1 VSSRL
6 TRVTRH
12 AYGLLVGIAVLTGAL
27 AVVVGTSLGQPL
39 RDPEGFLG
47 PTWLRIPLLLLGA
60 FLADLL
66 PLPLYRARFRLKALP
81 AEIRKRWDEHWTRER
96 IMLVVMGLVFFY
108 LTYVGYRNLKSYLP
122 FIRGDIQDYA
132 LRDFD
137 LLLFFGSDPG
147 VLLQQVIG
155 FEWIAHFLS
164 FIYLAYL
171 PLVPL
176 TLTAWLVWSRNI
188 SFGYWYVTAQC
199 LAWALGTASYYAIPS
214 LGPAFYYVWLYSGL
228 EHTGVTQLQ
237 DSLFY
242 GRSEVRFDPLNSD
255 GVQSVAGFASLHV
268 AITLVAALVAHYT
281 VRHAWIR
288 WSMWIFFATTV
299 VATIYFGWHYIVDDI
314 AGVLIAIVSVY
325 LGGLATGQKFDR
337 HGLASHPTTSTADVP
352 VEDHGA
358 RT

>member
-1 VSSRL
+1 M
-6 TRVTRH
+6 T
-12 AYGLLVGIAVLTGAL
+12 GLLAVIVGQQ
-27 AVVVGTSLGQPL
+27 LGLPL

-47 PTWLRIPLLLLGA
+47 PAWIRLPLLVLGA
-60 FLADLL
+60 FLADVL
-66 PLPLYRARFRLKALP
+66 PRSLWRSKGRPVLFLAEARRI
-81 AEIRKRWDEHWTRER
+81 IREHWTRER
-96 IMLVVMGLVFFY
+96 ITLVVIGLVSFY
-108 LTYVGYRNLKSYLP
+108 VTYVGYRNLKNYLP
-122 FIRGDIQDYA
+122 FLREGTQDP
-132 LRDFD
+132 
-137 LLLFFGSDPG
+137 LLKAIDEAMLFGHDPAI
-147 VLLQQVIG
+147 LLHNLLGEGIS
-155 FEWIAHFLS
+155 AHVLS
-164 FIYLAYL
+164 FIYLIFL
-171 PLVPL
+171 PFVPISVA
-176 TLTAWLVWSRNI
+176 AWLVWSRNI

-242 GRSEVRFDPLNSD
+242 GRSAVRFDPLNTD

-314 AGVLIAIVSVY
+314 AGVLIAVVSVY
-325 LGGLATGQKFDR
+325 VGGLATGQKFDR

-352 VEDHGA
+352 VGDRA
-358 RT
+358 TSA

>member
-1 VSSRL
+1 M
-6 TRVTRH
+6 T
-12 AYGLLVGIAVLTGAL
+12 GLL
-27 AVVVGTSLGQPL
+27 AVVVGQQLGLPF

-47 PTWLRIPLLLLGA
+47 PAWIRLPLLVLGA
-60 FLADLL
+60 FLADVL
-66 PLPLYRARFRLKALP
+66 PRSLWRSRGKPSLFLDEARR
-81 AEIRKRWDEHWTRER
+81 IVGEHWTRER
-96 IMLVVMGLVFFY
+96 ITLVVIGLVSFY
-108 LTYVGYRNLKSYLP
+108 VTYVGYRNLKNYLP
-122 FIRGDIQDYA
+122 FLREGTQDP
-132 LRDFD
+132 
-137 LLLFFGSDPG
+137 LLKAIDEAMLFGHDPAI
-147 VLLQQVIG
+147 LLHNLLGEGIS
-155 FEWIAHFLS
+155 AHVLS
-164 FIYLAYL
+164 FIYLIFL
-171 PLVPL
+171 PFVPISVA
-176 TLTAWLVWSRNI
+176 AWLVWSRNI

-242 GRSEVRFDPLNSD
+242 GRSAVRFDPLNTD

-314 AGVLIAIVSVY
+314 AGVLIAVVSVY
-325 LGGLATGQKFDR
+325 VGGLATGQKFDR

-352 VEDHGA
+352 VGDRA
-358 RT
+358 TSA

>member
-1 VSSRL
+1 M
-6 TRVTRH
+6 T
-12 AYGLLVGIAVLTGAL
+12 GLLAVIVGQQ
-27 AVVVGTSLGQPL
+27 LGLPL

-47 PTWLRIPLLLLGA
+47 PAWIRLPLLVLGA
-60 FLADLL
+60 FLADVL
-66 PLPLYRARFRLKALP
+66 PRSLWRSKGRPALFLAEARRI
-81 AEIRKRWDEHWTRER
+81 IREHWTRER
-96 IMLVVMGLVFFY
+96 ITLVVIGLVSFY
-108 LTYVGYRNLKSYLP
+108 VTYVGYRNLKNYLP
-122 FIRGDIQDYA
+122 FLREGTQDP
-132 LRDFD
+132 
-137 LLLFFGSDPG
+137 LLKAIDEAMLFGHDPAI
-147 VLLQQVIG
+147 LLHNLLGEGIS
-155 FEWIAHFLS
+155 AHVLS
-164 FIYLAYL
+164 FIYLIFL
-171 PLVPL
+171 PFVPISVA
-176 TLTAWLVWSRNI
+176 AWLVWSRNI

-242 GRSEVRFDPLNSD
+242 GRSAVRFDPLNTD

-314 AGVLIAIVSVY
+314 AGVLIAVVSVY
-325 LGGLATGQKFDR
+325 VGGLATGQKFDR

-352 VEDHGA
+352 VGDRA
-358 RT
+358 TSA